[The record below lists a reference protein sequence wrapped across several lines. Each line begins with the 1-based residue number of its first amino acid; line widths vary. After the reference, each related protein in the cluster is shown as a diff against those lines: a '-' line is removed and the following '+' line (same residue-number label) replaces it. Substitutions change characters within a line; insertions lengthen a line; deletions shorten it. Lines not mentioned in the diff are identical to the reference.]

1 MTPTANGNATN
12 SRPRCGSLPQGGD
25 GPGPT
30 ETKSTH
36 TKPVTRRR
44 FLQRTAAASSLIA
57 APWLVPSSALG
68 AAGNTAPSN
77 RITAA
82 VIGNGI
88 MGRGHVRR
96 LAGDRDIQLLA
107 VCDVDR
113 VRRDEGKKK
122 ADQIQSARAGGEYK
136 ACTAYNDYRE
146 VLARDDID
154 AVVVVTP
161 DHWHT
166 PISLHA
172 VQAGKDVYCEKPISI
187 TIGQGRRLVETVR
200 RYGRIFQTGT
210 QYRSISTIRQVVNFV
225 REGGLGKVKQ
235 AFALWTKLGGFFGAP
250 RFENSRHAMDVEH
263 SQHSYA
269 PLDFALPA
277 QPVPEGLDW
286 NLWVG
291 PALWHPYNRAYHIN
305 PIPGVVPWSFEEDF
319 GAASSTWHHSHSAD
333 VIQYALG
340 METSG
345 PVELIH
351 PADGPYP
358 TLTCKYA
365 NGTLLHLV
373 DHWGMVKN
381 AYKAV
386 PADARIAGNFGGVF
400 VGERGWVTSMS
411 TGGQIEG
418 GPDSIFEEM
427 KLTTRQ
433 VNIGD
438 NNHHANFFDC
448 IRTRRTPNCHEEIG
462 HRSASLGHLT
472 IIAHKLQ
479 RSLKWDPDKEEFQ
492 NDNEANR
499 QISRA
504 MRAPWHT

>member
-1 MTPTANGNATN
+1 MTATAESKPTNAN
-12 SRPRCGSLPQGGD
+12 PI
-25 GPGPT
+25 
-30 ETKSTH
+30 
-36 TKPVTRRR
+36 TRRSL
-44 FLQRTAAASSLIA
+44 LQRAAAASGLVA
-57 APWLVPSSALG
+57 APWIVPSSALG

-82 VIGNGI
+82 LIGNGI
-88 MGRGHVRR
+88 MGRGHLRR
-96 LAGDRDIQLLA
+96 LAGDKDIQLLA

-113 VRRDEGKKK
+113 IRRDEGKKK
-122 ADQIQSARAGGEYK
+122 ADQILSARAGGGEYK

-146 VLARDDID
+146 ILARNDID

-187 TIGQGRRLVETVR
+187 TIGQGRQLVETVR

-210 QYRSISTIRQVVNFV
+210 QYRSISTIRQVVQFV

-235 AFALWTKLGGFFGAP
+235 AFTLWTKLGGFFGAP
-250 RFENSRHAMDVEH
+250 RFEGSRHAMDVEH
-263 SQHSYA
+263 FRHSYT

-286 NLWVG
+286 DLWVG
-291 PALWHPYNRAYHIN
+291 PALWHPFNRAYHIN
-305 PIPGVVPWSFEEDF
+305 PSPGVVPWSFDEDF

-333 VIQYALG
+333 VIQYAIG

-345 PVELIH
+345 PIELIH

-373 DHWGMVKN
+373 DHWGMVKDL
-381 AYKAV
+381 YKAV
-386 PADARIAGNFGGVF
+386 PADARIAGNFGGIF

-418 GPDSIFEEM
+418 GGDKLFERM

-438 NNHHANFFDC
+438 NNHHENFFDC

-472 IIAHKLQ
+472 IIAHKLH
-479 RSLKWDPDKEEFQ
+479 RSLKWDPAKEEFQ
-492 NDNEANR
+492 NDEEANR
-499 QISRA
+499 LRSRA